1 MLNIV
6 FLMQIAI
13 IMVQNEHSECLKYR
27 HVFGGRYLVPIRY
40 SMLLYKNTKLYF
52 ISILEIL
59 YFLTMSPR
67 YYNSAQQN
75 YSVQVDGRP

>member
-1 MLNIV
+1 
-6 FLMQIAI
+6 MQKA
-13 IMVQNEHSECLKYR
+13 HSECLKYR